1 MFERVNGA
9 IAAHGSWHIDGSPAR
24 QVSNQTR
31 RRARHRMMPL
41 LAGSASITLLR
52 RIGGDKD
59 IAAMF
64 LSPGETNPVTA
75 IVRPAWLTRWLAATL
90 MFLSAITPAAANRVN
105 PPPGNPIDLGT
116 LGGPTSDAFGVSA
129 DGTVVVGQAENGTWT
144 HAFRWT
150 AAGGMV
156 DLGDMAG
163 AGGGNSFAYGV
174 NADGTV
180 VVGNTDT
187 GNGSFAFRWTQA
199 GMISLGAFPNG
210 AGSNANAVNADGTV
224 VVGQAHDGNF
234 NRAFRWTPGGGMF
247 DLGTLPGGFTS
258 SATGVSGD
266 GSIVVGESDDST
278 VSLPK
283 RAFRWTQGTGMV
295 TLGTLN
301 GGDESRATAISS
313 DGTVIVGYGGDGNDG
328 NWQRAFR
335 WTQATGM
342 VSLGTLGGLTSAAKA
357 VNADGTVIVGNSN
370 DGNSQL
376 GFRWTQATGMIS
388 VDQWLRN
395 NGVTLNNDVTLT
407 ATGVSA
413 NGSVVVGTLQNGNA
427 YIARGPVP
435 VQTPAGGTGTT
446 PPTTTT
452 AGIIDVTNYQQSL
465 AASPRLTPQIQ
476 NADLVMNGAHSSP
489 LFMLLDAGQSS
500 AWFTGDGGYA
510 NGASYRGGLG
520 AGEFGFGRGLDG
532 GWTVRV
538 AGGGQYARMDTAN
551 AGNSVFSSG
560 YVAPDVSYAAGNG
573 VAATLSGYFNWGKAD
588 IRRGYLNGSAND
600 SSFGS
605 TATQTYGV
613 RARVDWQ
620 DAFKL
625 ASTGISPFVSYT
637 YLNSQMNGY
646 TETGGSFPVRF
657 DGSREISNTVRI
669 GADAKTPLTDT
680 FDLVIRLEYGRRFEK
695 SGAGVSGQI
704 LGLSAFSLDGASVQQ
719 DFLRGGIGVSYKL
732 GNGDGLVM
740 VNSSNQTGKNT
751 TWVSASY
758 RVKF

>member
-1 MFERVNGA
+1 MM
-9 IAAHGSWHIDGSPAR
+9 SSPAW
-24 QVSNQTR
+24 V
-31 RRARHRMMPL
+31 AAWRM
-41 LAGSASITLLR
+41 AFAASTAL
-52 RIGGDKD
+52 
-59 IAAMF
+59 
-64 LSPGETNPVTA
+64 LSPAAV
-75 IVRPAWLTRWLAATL
+75 LAAGLTD
-90 MFLSAITPAAANRVN
+90 I
-105 PPPGNPIDLGT
+105 GT
-116 LGGPTSDAFGVSA
+116 LGGPTSDAFAVSA

-150 AAGGMV
+150 SAGGMA
-156 DLGDMAG
+156 DLGDLAG

-180 VVGNTDT
+180 VVGNSDT

-210 AGSNANAVNADGTV
+210 AGSNANAVNADGSV

-234 NRAFRWTPGGGMF
+234 NRAFRWTQGGGMF

-266 GSIVVGESDDST
+266 GSIVVGESDDGT

-295 TLGTLN
+295 SLGTLN
-301 GGDESRATAISS
+301 GGTESRATGISS
-313 DGTVIVGYGGDGNDG
+313 DGTVIVGYANDGNDG

-335 WTQATGM
+335 WTQAGQM
-342 VSLGTLGGLTSAAKA
+342 VSLGTLGGDTSSARAAS
-357 VNADGTVIVGNSN
+357 ADGSVIVGSSN
-370 DGNSQL
+370 NGNTQL

-395 NGVTLNNDVTLT
+395 NGVTLNADVTLT
-407 ATGVSA
+407 ANGVSA

-427 YIARGPVP
+427 YIARGPAP
-435 VQTPAGGTGTT
+435 VQAQAGGNGTT
-446 PPTTTT
+446 QQTST
-452 AGIIDVTNYQQSL
+452 AGLMDVTNYQQSL
-465 AASPRLTPQIQ
+465 AGTPRLVPQVQ
-476 NADLVMNGAHSSP
+476 SADLVMNGAHSSP
-489 LFMLLDAGQSS
+489 LFMLLNAGQSS
-500 AWFTGDGGYA
+500 AWFTGDGGYTA
-510 NGASYRGGLG
+510 MKSAQGGVG

-532 GWTVRV
+532 GWTVRI
-538 AGGGQYARMDTAN
+538 AGGGQYARMDTPN

-560 YVAPDVSYAAGNG
+560 YIAPDVSYAAGSG
-573 VAATLSGYFNWGKAD
+573 VVATLSGYFNWGKAD

-620 DAFKL
+620 DAFRL

-637 YLNSQMNGY
+637 YLNAQMNGY

-669 GADAKTPLTDT
+669 GADAKTPLNDNLA
-680 FDLVIRLEYGRRFEK
+680 LVTRLEYGHRFEK
-695 SGAGVSGQI
+695 AGAGVSGQI
-704 LGLSAFSLDGASVQQ
+704 LGLSAFSLDGSSVQQ

-732 GNGDGLVM
+732 GQGDGLIM

-751 TWVSASY
+751 TWLSASY